1 MSKATTVVLVTGATG
16 HIGSHVVD
24 QLTQNG
30 YIVRGTVRNPKDE
43 KKVEFLKKINPNIQL
58 FEADLLKKGSFD
70 EAAKGSDY
78 IMHVASPY
86 ILSSKNPQ
94 TDLVDPA
101 VNGTLEVLE
110 AAKRSGTVKRVV
122 ITSSVAAI
130 FSNPDDN
137 GVDYVFS
144 EKDWNTKSSLIE
156 NPYNFSKVMAEK
168 AAWAWIEKDENK
180 GKFDIV
186 TILPSLVVGPLFSL
200 PMTPSVSVI
209 RDAVSGAYPG
219 TARLS
224 FTLVDVRDVAIAH
237 VLAMEQPAANG
248 RYIVAGEVKE
258 LIEICKILAPHF
270 PNYPV
275 PQRILPNFIVYAASL
290 FDSRLTFS
298 FLNHNL
304 SIKPKF
310 DNSRAQK
317 ELNLQYRPIENSL
330 VDCVNT
336 LIDLKSVPDKRNTTK

>member
-1 MSKATTVVLVTGATG
+1 MSKATVLVTGASG

-30 YIVRGTVRNPKDE
+30 YTVRGTVRNPNDE
-43 KKVEFLKKINPNIQL
+43 KKMEFLKKINPNIQL

-78 IMHVASPY
+78 IMHVASPFF
-86 ILSSKNPQ
+86 LSTKHPQ
-94 TDLVDPA
+94 ADLVDPA

-122 ITSSVAAI
+122 ITSSVAAVY
-130 FSNPDDN
+130 SNPDDN

-144 EKDWNTKSSLIE
+144 EKDWNTKSTLIGE
-156 NPYNFSKVMAEK
+156 PYPFSKVMAEK

-200 PMTPSVSVI
+200 PLSSSVSII
-209 RDAVSGAYPG
+209 RDAVSGVYPG
-219 TARLS
+219 APRLS

-248 RYIVAGEVKE
+248 RYIVAGESKE
-258 LIEICKILAPHF
+258 LIEICKILTPHF
-270 PNYPV
+270 PNYSI
-275 PQRILPNFIVYAASL
+275 PQRILPNFLVYAASL
-290 FDSRLTFS
+290 FDPRLTFN

-304 SIKPKF
+304 SLKTKF
-310 DNSRAQK
+310 DNSRGQK
-317 ELNLQYRPIENSL
+317 ELNLRYRPIENSL
-330 VDCVNT
+330 IDCVNT
-336 LIDLKSVPDKRNTTK
+336 LIDLKVVPDKRNTTK